1 MSHKVLVV
9 DDSKL
14 ARMVMAS
21 AFRRI
26 RPEWTLVETANA
38 EEALGAV
45 GTVDIALIDFNMP
58 GTDGLELVAKIRKSH
73 PGMPVAV
80 VSANIQ
86 DEIIGRARELNAGFI
101 PKPLT
106 DEALAAFLSGATLR
120 LKKATSMMENVDKLT
135 DIEQDALAEIANM
148 GVSRAANSLRQMVGE
163 EVLLSVPAVKIV
175 TRQAASKLV
184 ERNNATKLVAVQQSF
199 EGPFAGRALL
209 IFPEAQSLELVRA
222 IVGDEHSLE
231 DIIDLEQEA
240 LAETGN
246 IILNGCLATIANVL
260 HRTMR
265 MSLPSI
271 VRGDGAKLFRG
282 QRNEFRRTVCPVPVY
297 RF

>member
-1 MSHKVLVV
+1 MTDDV
-9 DDSKL
+9 D
-14 ARMVMAS
+14 
-21 AFRRI
+21 
-26 RPEWTLVETANA
+26 
-38 EEALGAV
+38 
-45 GTVDIALIDFNMP
+45 
-58 GTDGLELVAKIRKSH
+58 
-73 PGMPVAV
+73 
-80 VSANIQ
+80 Q
-86 DEIIGRARELNAGFI
+86 
-101 PKPLT
+101 
-106 DEALAAFLSGATLR
+106 LSDT
-120 LKKATSMMENVDKLT
+120 
-135 DIEQDALAEIANM
+135 EQDALAEIANM

-175 TRQAASKLV
+175 TREAASKLV
-184 ERNNATKLVAVQQSF
+184 ERNNAKKLIAVQQSF

-231 DIIDLEQEA
+231 DVIDLEQEA

-271 VRGDGAKLFRG
+271 VRGDGAKLFEVNQAGLGG
-282 QRNEFRRTVCPVPVY
+282 QFVLFLYIDFNIKTRNVHGFIALLMDLPSIAALKDIVNDFVRSIEKQPSDHVG
-297 RF
+297 